1 MNELNMI
8 RALLDEAPPSAE
20 VIAEGRLR
28 IAAGT
33 IRPGRPRARWGLTGA
48 GLTAAALAAAVTVA
62 VTVTGGAPGTRPA
75 EPAARPAGPAARP
88 AGPAARGASF
98 GPATTVSGVLR
109 NAALAALQLP
119 GGAPL
124 PDQFVY
130 TKLFVSQTPNGSGAG
145 VQQTWASADGTR
157 LGLQDDGGPHDSGAL
172 PACRD
177 GSWVIKPVGQPAE
190 QTKLR
195 CTAAENA
202 AYQPAM
208 PTSVGALRGY
218 LHKLFGLWPG
228 DAGGLLTNIETMMTT
243 SYLTPVQRAAL
254 YRLLAQTP
262 GLTVVPHVT
271 NVRGQAGVG
280 IRSGVDKGSIYTI
293 IFSRS
298 TYAPLGMNWTGVA
311 GPMKGTRNG
320 EVLLKVAIVSNIPP
334 LP

>member
-8 RALLDEAPPSAE
+8 RALLDEEPPSAG
-20 VIAEGRLR
+20 VIAEGRRR

-33 IRPGRPRARWGLTGA
+33 IRPGRPRARWALAGA

-62 VTVTGGAPGTRPA
+62 VTGGPPGP
-75 EPAARPAGPAARP
+75 RPAGPAARP
-88 AGPAARGASF
+88 AGPAAHGASF
-98 GPATTVSGVLR
+98 GPAATASGVLR

-119 GGAPL
+119 GGAPW

-145 VQQTWASADGTR
+145 VQQTWASADGAR
-157 LGLQDDGGPHDSGAL
+157 LGLQDDGGPHDRGAL

-177 GSWVIKPVGQPAE
+177 GFWVMKPVGQPVE

-195 CTAAENA
+195 CTAAGNA
-202 AYQPAM
+202 AYRPAM
-208 PTSVGALRGY
+208 PTSLGALRGY
-218 LHKLFGLWPG
+218 LHKLFGLGPG
-228 DAGGLLTNIETMMTT
+228 DSGGLMTNIETMMTT
-243 SYLTPVQRAAL
+243 SYLTPAQRAAL

-262 GLTVVPHVT
+262 GLSVVPHVT
-271 NVRGQAGVG
+271 NIRGQAGVG
-280 IRSGVDKGSIYTI
+280 VRSGVYKGSIYTI
-293 IFSRS
+293 IFSRT

-311 GPMKGTRNG
+311 GPMKGARNG
-320 EVLLKVAIVSNIPP
+320 EVLLKAAIVSNVPP

>member
-8 RALLDEAPPSAE
+8 RALLDEAPPSAD
-20 VIAEGRLR
+20 VIAEGRSR
-28 IAAGT
+28 VAAGT
-33 IRPGRPRARWGLTGA
+33 TRPRRPRARWGLTGA
-48 GLTAAALAAAVTVA
+48 GLTAAALAAAVTV
-62 VTVTGGAPGTRPA
+62 TVTAGLPGT
-75 EPAARPAGPAARP
+75 RPAGPAARP
-88 AGPAARGASF
+88 SRPAARGASF
-98 GPATTVSGVLR
+98 GPATTASGVLR
-109 NAALAALQLP
+109 NAALAALQVP

-124 PDQFVY
+124 PGQFVY

-157 LGLQDDGGPHDSGAL
+157 LGLQDDGGPHDRGAL

-177 GSWVIKPVGQPAE
+177 GFWLIKPVGQPAAP
-190 QTKLR
+190 TKLR

-202 AYQPAM
+202 AYRPAM
-208 PTSVGALRGY
+208 PTSLGALRGY

-228 DAGGLLTNIETMMTT
+228 DSGGLLTNTETMMTT
-243 SYLTPVQRAAL
+243 SYLTPAQRAAL

-280 IRSGVDKGSIYTI
+280 VRSGVYKGSIYTI
-293 IFSRS
+293 IFSRT
-298 TYAPLGMNWTGVA
+298 TYAPLGMNWTGVT

-320 EVLLKVAIVSNIPP
+320 EVLLKVAIVSSIPP

>member
-33 IRPGRPRARWGLTGA
+33 IRPRRPRARWGLTGA

-62 VTVTGGAPGTRPA
+62 VAGGAPT
-75 EPAARPAGPAARP
+75 ARPAGPTARP
-88 AGPAARGASF
+88 AGPTVRGASF

-177 GSWVIKPVGQPAE
+177 GFWVTKPVGQPAE

-208 PTSVGALRGY
+208 PTSVGALHGY

-228 DAGGLLTNIETMMTT
+228 DSGGLLTNIETMMTT
-243 SYLTPVQRAAL
+243 SYLTPAQRAAL

-280 IRSGVDKGSIYTI
+280 IRSGVYKGSIYTI
-293 IFSRS
+293 IFSRT

>member
-20 VIAEGRLR
+20 VIAEGRSR

-33 IRPGRPRARWGLTGA
+33 TRRRRPRARWGLAGA
-48 GLTAAALAAAVTVA
+48 GLTAAALAVVVIVA
-62 VTVTGGAPGTRPA
+62 VTDGVPGTRLAGPVARPA
-75 EPAARPAGPAARP
+75 APTARPAGPRT
-88 AGPAARGASF
+88 REASF

-177 GSWVIKPVGQPAE
+177 GFWIMKAVGQPAE
-190 QTKLR
+190 HTKLR

-202 AYQPAM
+202 AYRPAM
-208 PTSVGALRGY
+208 PTSLGALRGY

-228 DAGGLLTNIETMMTT
+228 DSGGLMTNIETMMTT
-243 SYLTPVQRAAL
+243 GYLVPAQRAAL

-262 GLTVVPHVT
+262 GLTVVPHAT
-271 NVRGQAGVG
+271 NIRGQAGVG
-280 IRSGVDKGSIYTI
+280 IRSGVYKGGIYTI

-298 TYAPLGMNWTGVA
+298 TYAPLGMNWTEVT

-320 EVLLKVAIVSNIPP
+320 EVLLKTAIVGNIPP

>member
-8 RALLDEAPPSAE
+8 RALLDEEPPSAK
-20 VIAEGRLR
+20 VIAEGRRR

-33 IRPGRPRARWGLTGA
+33 IRPRRPRARWGLAGA

-62 VTVTGGAPGTRPA
+62 VTGAPGT
-75 EPAARPAGPAARP
+75 RPAGPAARP
-88 AGPAARGASF
+88 AGPAAHGSSF

-119 GGAPL
+119 RGAPW

-145 VQQTWASADGTR
+145 VQQTWASVDGAR
-157 LGLQDDGGPHDSGAL
+157 LGLQDDGGPHDRGAL

-177 GSWVIKPVGQPAE
+177 GFWVMKPVGQPVE

-202 AYQPAM
+202 AYRPAM
-208 PTSVGALRGY
+208 PTSRGALRGY
-218 LHKLFGLWPG
+218 LHKLFGLGPG
-228 DAGGLLTNIETMMTT
+228 DSGGLMTNIETMMTT
-243 SYLTPVQRAAL
+243 SYLTPAQRAAL

-262 GLTVVPHVT
+262 GLSVVPHVT
-271 NVRGQAGVG
+271 NIRGQAGVG
-280 IRSGVDKGSIYTI
+280 VRSGVYKGSIYTI
-293 IFSRS
+293 VFSRT

-320 EVLLKVAIVSNIPP
+320 EVLLKAAIVSNVPP